1 VLSCERDATC
11 ICCWGASAPAAR
23 RRQLSIDVS
32 CLQGAQQQT
41 RRPPL
46 LLSMNGTDRRTDVR
60 PLHRPCSAYYAGSV
74 NKWKLK
80 SAFKQFLVHIIRACS
95 QYFLLT
101 DAFRNRL
108 LHLHS
113 FLSQLP
119 KAQTGPA
126 RKKLQVQK
134 EYCCCVWVLMQSSTN
149 LLHVLNCCYLVTKSV
164 RLIFSKGWQDQHVT
178 FVMYCICV

>member
-1 VLSCERDATC
+1 VLSCERDATR

-41 RRPPL
+41 AVAVVDQWE
-46 LLSMNGTDRRTDVR
+46 TDRRTDVR
-60 PLHRPCSAYYAGSV
+60 PLRRPCSAYYAGSV

-119 KAQTGPA
+119 KAQMGPA

-134 EYCCCVWVLMQSSTN
+134 EYCCCVRVLMQSSTN
-149 LLHVLNCCYLVTKSV
+149 LLHVLNCCYLMTKSV
-164 RLIFSKGWQDQHVT
+164 RWCLFNIQ
-178 FVMYCICV
+178 